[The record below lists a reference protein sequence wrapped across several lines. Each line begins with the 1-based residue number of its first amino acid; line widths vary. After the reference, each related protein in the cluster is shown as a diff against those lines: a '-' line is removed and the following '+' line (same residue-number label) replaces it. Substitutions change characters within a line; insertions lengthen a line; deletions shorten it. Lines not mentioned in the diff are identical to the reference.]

1 MAMSKNTTIVSKG
14 YVIISGVKVYCTV
27 DYTPDCTHALGFR
40 LFTPRGY
47 VFDCGDVL
55 SLGAWQVNHGI
66 MFAELASANIVSVCN
81 NLGNL
86 LKLHKLNT
94 KEGLFNLHCY
104 WGADRYGLDV
114 PNDACG
120 YIKWFMKNH

>member
-1 MAMSKNTTIVSKG
+1 MSMSKNHTLVSKG

-27 DYTPDCTHALGFR
+27 DYTPGCTLALCFR
-40 LFTPRGY
+40 LFTPKGY
-47 VFDCGDVL
+47 VFDCGDVI
-55 SLGAWQVNHGI
+55 SLGAWDVNHGI
-66 MFAELASANIVSVCN
+66 AFAKPASANVISVCN

-94 KEGLFNLHCY
+94 REGLFNLCCH
-104 WGADRYGLDV
+104 WKADSYYYYL
-114 PNDACG
+114 PNDACE